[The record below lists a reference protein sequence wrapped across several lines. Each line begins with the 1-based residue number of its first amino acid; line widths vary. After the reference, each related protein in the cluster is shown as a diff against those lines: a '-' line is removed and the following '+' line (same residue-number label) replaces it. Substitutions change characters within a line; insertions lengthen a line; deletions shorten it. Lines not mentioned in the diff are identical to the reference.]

1 MERSTLSFV
10 VGLLFWTLVATSS
23 VHATSLARS
32 RDGSIMAI
40 DGDRLMKCF
49 RHAPVPAVGDLGA
62 EVAVAATGEEALQ
75 SAPTTRPTVVLLDID
90 LPDIS
95 DYEVGRRLRNIPE
108 MSAAV
113 AGSDR
118 EALLAAMR
126 GHVLAKGELIGT
138 FQRPAEPKRP
148 RVTRS

>member
-49 RHAPVPAVGDLGA
+49 RHAPVPAVGDKLSLVREWIPFSKCTPGGA
-62 EVAVAATGEEALQ
+62 
-75 SAPTTRPTVVLLDID
+75 
-90 LPDIS
+90 IS
-95 DYEVGRRLRNIPE
+95 SWG
-108 MSAAV
+108 
-113 AGSDR
+113 
-118 EALLAAMR
+118 MR
-126 GHVLAKGELIGT
+126 A
-138 FQRPAEPKRP
+138 
-148 RVTRS
+148 